1 MLFYISILWASASSK
16 PSIAPALVL
25 HNSPQFSNLVILTM
39 DLSLSGSGFGMP
51 RKWVEENYQL
61 ALKLFMSKSFERS
74 FDITKKLYKA
84 SFHQLSN
91 DTIPQ
96 ALFIKIINLYL
107 TEVGLFIDKANNGH
121 HYKLTRR
128 EREEIA
134 SELRNDKLLDE
145 LLVFYGDDINLIPS
159 AILFNLLL
167 VYYINSD
174 VIFENKSDLLSKF
187 SRIYALIEVEEDPYI
202 RRLSDLYIFR
212 ILPDFSKETEAE
224 NLIRQSKLYK
234 SSLDNS
240 LKKLSSAIEQRETKR
255 KAAEQEVKA
264 SQLRAKEEQQKR
276 VKAEKEQRK
285 KQDLQ
290 YQTLNLLKQKAAS
303 ESMAPALSGRNTPQA
318 RDIESLKQRALYL
331 YGISKDYI
339 AKSSPFILLA
349 IIVVFLAS
357 RMVNL
362 RRLNLKEA
370 IQETVRMAF
379 QVKYL

>member
-1 MLFYISILWASASSK
+1 
-16 PSIAPALVL
+16 
-25 HNSPQFSNLVILTM
+25 M
-39 DLSLSGSGFGMP
+39 DLSLSGSGLGMP

-84 SFHQLSN
+84 SFHQMSN

-107 TEVGLFIDKANNGH
+107 TEVGLFIDEANNGH

-128 EREEIA
+128 EREEIVT
-134 SELRNDKLLDE
+134 ELRNDKLLDK

-187 SRIYALIEVEEDPYI
+187 SRIYALIEIKDDPYI
-202 RRLSDLYIFR
+202 RRLSDLYIFQ
-212 ILPDFSKETEAE
+212 ILPEFSKETEAE
-224 NLIRQSKLYK
+224 SLIRESKLYK
-234 SSLDNS
+234 SSLDS
-240 LKKLSSAIEQRETKR
+240 TLKKLSSAIEQRETKR
-255 KAAEQEVKA
+255 KAAEQEMKA

-276 VKAEKEQRK
+276 MKAEKEQRK

-303 ESMAPALSGRNTPQA
+303 EPVAPILAPILSERNTPQA
-318 RDIESLKQRALYL
+318 RDFESLKQRVLYL

-339 AKSSPFILLA
+339 AKSSPLILA
-349 IIVVFLAS
+349 IIIVVFLAS

-362 RRLNLKEA
+362 RMVNLRRVNLKEA